1 MNQSPTIGALAAALA
16 KAQGSYEVA
25 VKDAANPFFKS
36 KYLTL
41 AGALDAVRD
50 ALSANGLA
58 VVQQVD
64 AAEKLVLHSTLLH
77 ASGEWIASSY
87 PINPVKADPQGIGSA
102 VSYARRYSLMA
113 LVGLAAEDDDGEAAH
128 GRQHAQPAHSP
139 APAKKD
145 NPLSEHFFSA
155 TKRGVSKD
163 ALLALAAGICGH
175 PVAKAGDIEDEHVEP
190 VIKAWKNANV

>member
-16 KAQGSYEVA
+16 KAQGNYSAA

-58 VVQQVD
+58 VVQQVEATD
-64 AAEKLVLHSTLLH
+64 KLVLNSTLLH
-77 ASGEWIASSY
+77 SSGEWIASSY
-87 PINPVKADPQGIGSA
+87 PINPVKTDPQGVGSA

-128 GRQHAQPAHSP
+128 GRQHAQTSP

-175 PVAKAGDIEDEHVEP
+175 PVAKAGDIEDEHVEQ
-190 VIKAWKNANV
+190 VIKAWNNANA